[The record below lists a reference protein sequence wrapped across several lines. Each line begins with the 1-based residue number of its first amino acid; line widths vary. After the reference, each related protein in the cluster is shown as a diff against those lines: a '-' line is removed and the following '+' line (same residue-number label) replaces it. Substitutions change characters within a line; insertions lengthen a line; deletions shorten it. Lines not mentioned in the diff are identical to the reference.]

1 VTPDEALT
9 TIDTDMASIMS
20 AKFYN
25 GRRSFGDLI
34 RNLIQ
39 SALSLPEVR
48 TRQAAHVTDLVSG
61 HRSPN
66 VRLETR
72 A

>member
-1 VTPDEALT
+1 
-9 TIDTDMASIMS
+9 MS
-20 AKFYN
+20 AKSYN

-34 RNLIQ
+34 RNRIQ
-39 SALSLPEVR
+39 GALFLPELR
-48 TRQAAHVTDLVSG
+48 TRLVINVTALERWAAHVTDLVSG